1 MKIVELLTKIQMPI
15 NNEEA
20 ELLREFDEQ
29 QQIYKS
35 DLEPR
40 QQLIANQLVNKEV
53 LYRIQENGRIVYRKK
68 ISGTGNS
75 LNS

>member
-20 ELLREFDEQ
+20 ELLSEFDEQ